1 MLNFVILIGGA
12 ALPSLALALWIYRR
26 DRARPEPLS
35 LVSRALVLGFLSTI
49 PTIILGLLL
58 DLPTS
63 WLPSIVARAAWSAF
77 IAAALLEESIKYFI
91 IKRFFYRLPAFD
103 ETLDGIV
110 YAVMVSLGFA
120 FAENILYG
128 LGSHSWLLLRA
139 FTAVPLHAAAAG
151 IMGYWFGQARVQADQ
166 AVARRL
172 LRRGWLLAV
181 LVHGA
186 YDFCLML
193 GGVLTFGALLVL
205 LASLVHLLYLIRQT
219 RAFDDRLNGAQAGVE
234 RPERE
239 RLAGGPTKF
248 F

>member
-1 MLNFVILIGGA
+1 M
-12 ALPSLALALWIYRR
+12 
-26 DRARPEPLS
+26 
-35 LVSRALVLGFLSTI
+35 
-49 PTIILGLLL
+49 
-58 DLPTS
+58 
-63 WLPSIVARAAWSAF
+63 
-77 IAAALLEESIKYFI
+77 
-91 IKRFFYRLPAFD
+91 PAFD

-128 LGSHSWLLLRA
+128 LGSHGWLLLRA

-151 IMGYWFGQARVQADQ
+151 IMGHWFGRARLQADQ
-166 AVARRL
+166 AVAGRL

-193 GGVLTFGALLVL
+193 GGGLALGALLVL
-205 LASLVHLLYLIRQT
+205 LVSLVHLLGLIRQ
-219 RAFDDRLNGAQAGVE
+219 ACAYDDRLTGTQADAG
-234 RPERE
+234 RPEGE
-239 RLAGGPTKF
+239 RLAGGPTIF